1 MTSQVNH
8 IEIQSK
14 TSFLTAILRADGIVA
29 LIPSLILVLA
39 SGPVAE
45 LIELETPAALVV
57 VGLVLVAYALML
69 LFYAGRE
76 PANRRVAQI
85 AVVLNFLWV
94 VDSYAGLLLGW
105 FPVNTA
111 GKWAIALV
119 AEVAFVFG
127 ILELYALR
135 RLNKETA

>member
-1 MTSQVNH
+1 MTSQVTQ
-8 IEIQSK
+8 IETQSK
-14 TSFLTAILRADGIVA
+14 TSFLTAVLRADGIVA
-29 LIPSLILVLA
+29 LIPSLLLVLA
-39 SGPVAE
+39 SRPVAE
-45 LIELETPAALVV
+45 LIELETPAALII
-57 VGLVLVAYALML
+57 VGLVLTGYALML

-94 VDSYAGLLLGW
+94 ADSYAGLLLGW